1 VTDLRPHPAAAPAGS
16 ATGRSNLALRVASAL
31 VLAPLAIAIAYFGGW
46 PFVLFWAL
54 AALGIL
60 WEWAALVAGPT
71 GRSVFLAGAGPLVIA
86 TVLAGLHRPLAA
98 MLIIAVGAVGAAAFA
113 PTRERPWIAVGV
125 IYAGAILVAPVVLRS
140 DAEFGFV
147 AVLLLFAV
155 VWTTDVVAYFVGR
168 ALGGPKLLPRVS
180 PNKTWSG
187 ALAGTVA
194 AIIVAIALVSA
205 TMRTPLFPIVM
216 VAAVLSVV
224 AQVGDLLESAV
235 KRRFG
240 AKDAGQLIP
249 GHGGLMDRLDGFLL
263 AAAAAALFGGM
274 RESMEAAARGLLM
287 WVR

>member
-1 VTDLRPHPAAAPAGS
+1 MTDLQPHPAAVPAGS
-16 ATGRSNLALRVASAL
+16 ATGRGNLALRVGSAL

-54 AALGIL
+54 AALGIF
-60 WEWAALVAGPT
+60 WEWAALVAGRA
-71 GRSVFLAGAGPLVIA
+71 GRSVFLAGAGPLAIA

-113 PTRERPWIAVGV
+113 PTRQRPWIAIGV
-125 IYAGAILVAPVVLRS
+125 IYAGAMLVAPVVLRS

-147 AVLLLFAV
+147 VMLLLFAV
-155 VWTTDVVAYFVGR
+155 VWSTDVIAYFVGR
-168 ALGGPKLLPRVS
+168 ALGGPKLWPRVS

-194 AIIVAIALVSA
+194 AILVAIAIAS
-205 TMRTPLFPIVM
+205 TTTRTSLLPIAV
-216 VAAVLSVV
+216 VAAMLSVV
-224 AQVGDLLESAV
+224 AQLGDLFESAV

-249 GHGGLMDRLDGFLL
+249 GHGGLMDRLDGFLF
-263 AAAAAALFGGM
+263 AAAATALFGSM
-274 RESMEAAARGLLM
+274 RESMEGAARGLLV
-287 WVR
+287 W

>member
-1 VTDLRPHPAAAPAGS
+1 MTDLQPHPAAVPVGS
-16 ATGRSNLALRVASAL
+16 ATGRGNLALRVGSAL

-54 AALGIL
+54 AALGIF
-60 WEWAALVAGPT
+60 WEWAALVAGGA

-113 PTRERPWIAVGV
+113 PTRQRPWIAMGV
-125 IYAGAILVAPVVLRS
+125 IYAGAMLVAPVVLRS

-147 AVLLLFAV
+147 VMLLLFAV
-155 VWTTDVVAYFVGR
+155 VWSTDVIAYFVGR
-168 ALGGPKLLPRVS
+168 ALGGPTLWPRVS

-187 ALAGTVA
+187 ALTGTVA
-194 AIIVAIALVSA
+194 AILVAIAIAS
-205 TMRTPLFPIVM
+205 TTTRTSLLPIAV
-216 VAAVLSVV
+216 VAAMLSVV
-224 AQVGDLLESAV
+224 AQLGDLFESAV

-249 GHGGLMDRLDGFLL
+249 GHGGLMDRLDGFLF
-263 AAAAAALFGGM
+263 AAAATALFGSM
-274 RESMEAAARGLLM
+274 RESMEGAARGLLV
-287 WVR
+287 W

>member
-1 VTDLRPHPAAAPAGS
+1 VTDLQPHPAAIPAGG
-16 ATGRSNLALRVASAL
+16 AARRSNLALRIASAL

-54 AALGIL
+54 AALGIF
-60 WEWAALVAGPT
+60 WEWAALAAGAA
-71 GRSVFLAGAGPLVIA
+71 GRSVFLAGAGPVVIA

-98 MLIIAVGAVGAAAFA
+98 SLIIAVGAVGAAAFA
-113 PTRERPWIAVGV
+113 PTRQRPWIAVGV
-125 IYAGAILVAPVVLRS
+125 IYAGTMLLAPVVLRT

-147 AVLLLFAV
+147 VMLLLFAV

-168 ALGGPKLLPRVS
+168 ALGGPKLWPRVS

-194 AIIVAIALVSA
+194 AILVAVALASA
-205 TMRTPLFPIVM
+205 TMRTPLLPIAV
-216 VAAVLSVV
+216 VAAILSVV
-224 AQVGDLLESAV
+224 AQFGDLFESAV

-263 AAAAAALFGGM
+263 AAAAAALFGSM
-274 RESMEAAARGLLM
+274 RESMEGAARGLLV
-287 WVR
+287 W